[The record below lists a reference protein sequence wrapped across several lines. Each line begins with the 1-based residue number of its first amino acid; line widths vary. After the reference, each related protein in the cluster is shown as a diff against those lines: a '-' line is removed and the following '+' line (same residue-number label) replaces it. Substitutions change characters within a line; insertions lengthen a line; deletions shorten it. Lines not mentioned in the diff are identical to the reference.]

1 MIVVAFQTLHT
12 DSHWFPLLK
21 SLYIS
26 WKIFYHTHHLSHP
39 CLLAL
44 ISSNPWPLPHL
55 TMAYISVC
63 IVCINFWHH
72 FFFFICQ
79 LLCIVN
85 AYLWSAS
92 YFFCFY
98 LFNGMFTIM
107 FLMRL
112 SMYMLMDVFRC
123 LLNKQVRHMFDEID
137 YVQEG
142 KNADRFAS
150 LYGCYPCKLFPTS
163 NLCSICISFQGRKQC
178 RYEWIFL
185 PVCLEHLYLEVQIW
199 SASILRIEV

>member
-1 MIVVAFQTLHT
+1 MTFTT
-12 DSHWFPLLK
+12 
-21 SLYIS
+21 
-26 WKIFYHTHHLSHP
+26 THHGLYKCVY
-39 CLLAL
+39 CLYQL
-44 ISSNPWPLPHL
+44 LP
-55 TMAYISVC
+55 A
-63 IVCINFWHH
+63 
-72 FFFFICQ
+72 FFFICQ

-98 LFNGMFTIM
+98 LFIGMFTIM

-112 SMYMLMDVFRC
+112 SLYMLMDVFRC

-150 LYGCYPCKLFPTS
+150 LYGCYPCKLFCTS
-163 NLCSICISFQGRKQC
+163 NQCSIRISIQGR
-178 RYEWIFL
+178 IT
-185 PVCLEHLYLEVQIW
+185 V
-199 SASILRIEV
+199 